1 MCYTVSDAM
10 RRESAIADDFWDE
23 IFVRN
28 VNDRMEVALKNIEQ
42 KYEQSFLKIFLS
54 KIYFYRIDHLTPSE
68 QEDNQPIVVYFSFLY
83 SIVFHDC
90 FMFII
95 DQSTATKETDER
107 RK

>member
-42 KYEQSFLKIFLS
+42 KCEQSFLKSSYLKFIFIESIILHHLNK
-54 KIYFYRIDHLTPSE
+54 KIISL
-68 QEDNQPIVVYFSFLY
+68 L
-83 SIVFHDC
+83 
-90 FMFII
+90 
-95 DQSTATKETDER
+95 
-107 RK
+107 